1 MKKII
6 LISFIIFLSNCVGYK
21 PIFTSGQV
29 NFYINKI
36 EISDDNKLTR
46 KLIKNYLIDT
56 YNGKK
61 LNLQSNGRSGGTTN
75 LYFENGKQSIALKLD
90 LNKQENVIMKDA
102 KGDPASYEI
111 KIELNVD
118 VITKESIKKLNFRE
132 NFTFNNQSNKF
143 ELNQYKNN
151 TETNLINKIFEN
163 LILEL
168 RTI

>member
-36 EISDDNKLTR
+36 EISDDNKLVR
-46 KLIKNYLIDT
+46 KLVKNLKPYSID
-56 YNGKK
+56 
-61 LNLQSNGRSGGTTN
+61 
-75 LYFENGKQSIALKLD
+75 NGKQSITLKLD

-143 ELNQYKNN
+143 ELN
-151 TETNLINKIFEN
+151 FV
-163 LILEL
+163 
-168 RTI
+168 

>member
-6 LISFIIFLSNCVGYK
+6 LISLVIFLSNCAGYK
-21 PIFTSGQV
+21 PIFTSDQT
-29 NFYINKI
+29 NFYIEKV
-36 EISDDNKLTR
+36 EISDDNKLVR
-46 KLIKNYLIDT
+46 KLVKNLKPYSID
-56 YNGKK
+56 
-61 LNLQSNGRSGGTTN
+61 
-75 LYFENGKQSIALKLD
+75 NGKQSITLKLD

-111 KIELNVD
+111 KIKLNVD
-118 VITKESIKKLNFRE
+118 VITKDGNNKLNFEE

-143 ELNQYKNN
+143 ELNQYKKN

-168 RTI
+168 RAI

>member
-6 LISFIIFLSNCVGYK
+6 LISLVIFLSNCAGYK
-21 PIFTSGQV
+21 PIFTSDQT
-29 NFYINKI
+29 NFYIEKI
-36 EISDDNKLTR
+36 EISDDNKLVR
-46 KLIKNYLIDT
+46 KLVKNLKPYSID
-56 YNGKK
+56 
-61 LNLQSNGRSGGTTN
+61 
-75 LYFENGKQSIALKLD
+75 NGKQSITLKLD

-118 VITKESIKKLNFRE
+118 VITKESIKKLNFEE

-143 ELNQYKNN
+143 ELNQYKKNM
-151 TETNLINKIFEN
+151 ETNLTNRIFEN

-168 RTI
+168 RAI

>member
-6 LISFIIFLSNCVGYK
+6 LISLIIFLSNCAGYK
-21 PIFTSGQV
+21 PIFTSDQT
-29 NFYINKI
+29 NFYIEKI
-36 EISDDNKLTR
+36 EISDDNKLVR
-46 KLIKNYLIDT
+46 KLIKSLKPYSVD
-56 YNGKK
+56 
-61 LNLQSNGRSGGTTN
+61 
-75 LYFENGKQSIALKLD
+75 NGKQSITLKLD

-118 VITKESIKKLNFRE
+118 VITMNGTNKLNFKE

-143 ELNQYKNN
+143 ELNQYKKNM
-151 TETNLINKIFEN
+151 ETNLINKIFEN

-168 RTI
+168 RAI

>member
-6 LISFIIFLSNCVGYK
+6 FISLIIFLSNCAGYK
-21 PIFTSGQV
+21 PIFTSDQT
-29 NFYINKI
+29 NFYIGKI
-36 EISDDNKLTR
+36 EISDDNRNVR
-46 KLIKNYLIDT
+46 KLIKSLKPYSVD
-56 YNGKK
+56 
-61 LNLQSNGRSGGTTN
+61 
-75 LYFENGKQSIALKLD
+75 NGKQSITLKLD
-90 LNKQENVIMKDA
+90 LDKQENVIMKDA

-118 VITKESIKKLNFRE
+118 VITKDDTNKLNFKE

-143 ELNQYKNN
+143 ELNQYKKN

-168 RTI
+168 RAI

>member
-6 LISFIIFLSNCVGYK
+6 LISLVIFLSNCAGYK
-21 PIFTSGQV
+21 PIFTSDQT
-29 NFYINKI
+29 NFYIEKI
-36 EISDDNKLTR
+36 EISNDNKLVR
-46 KLIKNYLIDT
+46 KLVKNLKPYSID
-56 YNGKK
+56 
-61 LNLQSNGRSGGTTN
+61 
-75 LYFENGKQSIALKLD
+75 NGKQSITLKLD

-111 KIELNVD
+111 KIKLNVD
-118 VITKESIKKLNFRE
+118 VITKDGNNKLNFEE

-143 ELNQYKNN
+143 ELNQYKKN

-168 RTI
+168 RAI